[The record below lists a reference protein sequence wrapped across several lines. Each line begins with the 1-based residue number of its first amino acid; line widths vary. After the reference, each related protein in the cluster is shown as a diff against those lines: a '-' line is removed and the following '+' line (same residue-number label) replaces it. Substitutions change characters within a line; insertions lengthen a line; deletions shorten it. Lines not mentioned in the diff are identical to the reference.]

1 MLSTWYCIRC
11 FLRFF
16 LGKKLSRIHCNFG
29 LFLIVYDILWSSKMF
44 YRFFKHSSR
53 VIAQDVSSVSFSS
66 LHVSRIHCNFGLISM
81 VYACYS
87 TRWLLNLLKNKR
99 FLHSMHVIAQ
109 DVCWI
114 SFSEKTFFSHTLQLR
129 VHHFSPLFFTLQLH
143 LLYVSSLFFSTTSS
157 SWCFFFS
164 HVHHFCTNYFLT
176 RIVVSYHLKI

>member
-1 MLSTWYCIRC
+1 
-11 FLRFF
+11 
-16 LGKKLSRIHCNFG
+16 
-29 LFLIVYDILWSSKMF
+29 
-44 YRFFKHSSR
+44 
-53 VIAQDVSSVSFSS
+53 
-66 LHVSRIHCNFGLISM
+66 M

-176 RIVVSYHLKI
+176 RIVVSYHLKTSSENIKYYHSCSVSTVAASATCAVMPRRPRMRSFAAPAARNLARAHGTVIP